1 MDKITLEFSLKP
13 FCFDMSDEGFK
24 RIAVKLFRQWEDLW
38 KNTDTVFQLMFWTAD
53 GSELL
58 DYSGNTEEA
67 FEYARYLGSANGW
80 LKVQQEKPQKC
91 QTLHRLS
98 RYFISEPP
106 EWHYNDLK
114 RLISILKNTA
124 LEMYGLHIE
133 IGTTFDTGPEFAVS
147 DFKYRRHPEI
157 LGNMLQSKSFI
168 FCYAVLHA
176 DKRRYAGY
184 PHGIPE
190 GEPLGRFLGRQTKHF
205 LTDMGFDFLWLSN
218 GMGFGMDTWGMT
230 GNTFDGENYF
240 PENCRNTS
248 DKIFQFW
255 NSFREECPDFRIETR
270 GTNLSTGLDLASDAV
285 PLRDIYNNVPGLMPP
300 PNSPWAAINDDFGLE
315 LAGMMSHIAELPP
328 HNKYPYRY
336 YTHDPWWL
344 NSPWLDRYDR
354 TPHDIYLPL
363 AISRMDANGR
373 VHGPSQ
379 LNILSVD
386 NSFGEIPDQV
396 PQEVIPHLLDAFRT
410 APDQSSPL
418 VWVYPFRE
426 NHEQVLSG
434 GDAPEV
440 FANDFSIITA
450 VNDGLP
456 VSTVVSSTFLSGIPP
471 EKFEGRI
478 LLVPAN
484 ICDDAIVYLLDLKKT
499 PIIFYGNIKNPLLL
513 KHFGLQK
520 TTPLTGE
527 MIIPG
532 KGKICHIERFSGGGV
547 DLEPAPGSASE
558 VVYNY
563 VLGDESRPAMLYCGN
578 TAYLRIS
585 NSIIRIRKNHG
596 GQAEFSNPAEYF
608 CTETLFR
615 EAAAHF
621 NWSFQ
626 WDKPLAESASPRMM
640 VHAND
645 NAFYYSIFG
654 TDMTVNGKC
663 STPDGAPVFR
673 GVDYFLKEN
682 HAVFALPKFQH
693 WEARIFV
700 KGGDSIIRCRERTHE
715 NIGMERRLRI
725 EGLKDAVLT
734 IRPPRNCSIVAV
746 TPVDGLFTMYDIPQ
760 RLEIRKEEDGFGVKY
775 IAEHL
780 NGGIT
785 IVMGNQLEEYFPP
798 KPSYCK

>member
-24 RIAVKLFRQWEDLW
+24 RIAVKLFRQWENLW
-38 KNTDTVFQLMFWTAD
+38 VNSDTVFQLMLWTAD

-98 RYFISEPP
+98 RYFIPEPP
-106 EWHYNDLK
+106 EWHYKDLK
-114 RLISILKNTA
+114 RLVSILKTTA

-133 IGTTFDTGPEFAVS
+133 IGTTFDIGPEFAVS

-157 LGNMLQSKSFI
+157 LGNMLQSKAFI
-168 FCYAVLHA
+168 YCYALLHA
-176 DKRRYAGY
+176 DGRSYAGY

-300 PNSPWAAINDDFGLE
+300 PNSPWAALNDDFGLE

-363 AISRMDANGR
+363 AISRMDASGKVN
-373 VHGPSQ
+373 GPSQ
-379 LNILSVD
+379 LNFLSVD

-410 APDQSSPL
+410 APDQPSPL

-450 VNDGLP
+450 INDGLP
-456 VSTVVSSTFLSGIPP
+456 VSTVVSSAFLPGIPQ
-471 EKFEGRI
+471 KKMEGHI
-478 LLVPAN
+478 LIVPAN
-484 ICDDAIVYLLDLKKT
+484 ICDEAIVCLLNLKKT
-499 PIIFYGNIKNPLLL
+499 PVIFYGTIKNPLLL

-520 TTPLTGE
+520 TAPLSGE
-527 MIIPG
+527 MVIPG
-532 KGKICHIERFSGGGV
+532 KGKVCHTDRFSGGGV
-547 DLEPAPGSASE
+547 DLELAPDSTSE

-563 VLGDESRPAMLYCGN
+563 IQNGESRPAMLYCGN

-585 NSIIRIRKNHG
+585 NSIAHIRKDHG
-596 GQAEFSNPAEYF
+596 GQAELRNPAEYF
-608 CTETLFR
+608 YTESLFR

-621 NWSFQ
+621 SWSFQ
-626 WDKPLAESASPRMM
+626 WEKPLPESASPRMM

-682 HAVFALPKFQH
+682 HAVFSLPKFQH

-780 NGGIT
+780 TGGIT